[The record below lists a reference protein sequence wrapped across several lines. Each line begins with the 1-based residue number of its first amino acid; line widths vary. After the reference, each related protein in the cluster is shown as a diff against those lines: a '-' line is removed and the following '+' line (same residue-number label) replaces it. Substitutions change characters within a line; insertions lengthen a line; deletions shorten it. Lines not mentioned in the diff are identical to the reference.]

1 MLEVHPSQEDQEML
15 MLLSQVYQEWEQ
27 VTKDQGRQ
35 QGRQEEGRSLILRLL
50 SRKFGT
56 IDTALHAQIDQL
68 SLEQLEALGEALL
81 DFTNPSDLDDWL
93 QLNCA

>member
-1 MLEVHPSQEDQEML
+1 MLEVHPSREDQEML

-27 VTKDQGRQ
+27 ATKD

-68 SLEQLEALGEALL
+68 TLEQLEALGEALL
-81 DFTNPSDLDDWL
+81 DFTTVSDLEDWL
-93 QLNCA
+93 HRQTE